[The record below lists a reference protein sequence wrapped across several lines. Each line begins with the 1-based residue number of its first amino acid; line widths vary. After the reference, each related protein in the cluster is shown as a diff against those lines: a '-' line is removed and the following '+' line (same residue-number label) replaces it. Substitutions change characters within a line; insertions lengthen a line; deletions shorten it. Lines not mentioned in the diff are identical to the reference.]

1 MKRTVLIFILLIAAI
16 TSQAQ
21 QIKIQQVVA
30 DDYIRLF
37 EGMGYKVFSFD
48 ISEYEDITSYQ
59 PVIMHYKQGDKKGE
73 NALPFGWEVANEGI
87 KNVKITLAP
96 VERGKTL
103 GIYFN
108 ETNGITSLLT
118 FQEQTSP
125 TGEINESYGY
135 RRFKLDGS
143 KIEDFY
149 PLVLLGSYWYDP
161 DADMFRFCGENDL
174 SSDLTEDFIDN
185 IPEYY
190 IIGISLVR

>member
-59 PVIMHYKQGDKKGE
+59 PVIMHYNQGDKKGE
-73 NALPFGWEVANEGI
+73 NALPFGWEVSNENI
-87 KNVKITLAP
+87 KNVKVTISPA
-96 VERGKTL
+96 ERGKKI

-108 ETNGITSLLT
+108 ETNGISSHLT
-118 FQEQTSP
+118 FQEQVSP
-125 TGEINESYGY
+125 SGMVNNDYGY
-135 RRFKLDGS
+135 RRFILD
-143 KIEDFY
+143 
-149 PLVLLGSYWYDP
+149 
-161 DADMFRFCGENDL
+161 
-174 SSDLTEDFIDN
+174 
-185 IPEYY
+185 
-190 IIGISLVR
+190 

>member
-48 ISEYEDITSYQ
+48 ISEFEGISSYQ
-59 PVIMHYKQGDKKGE
+59 PVIMHYTQGDRKGE
-73 NALPFGWEVANEGI
+73 DALPFGWEVNNEHI
-87 KNVKITLAP
+87 RNVKVNISPA
-96 VERGKTL
+96 EKGKTV

-108 ETNGITSLLT
+108 EANGITWPMT

-125 TGEINESYGY
+125 SGEINDNYGY

-143 KIEDFY
+143 KIDDFY

-190 IIGISLVR
+190 IIGIRLVR

>member
-1 MKRTVLIFILLIAAI
+1 MFLLLGYVLC
-16 TSQAQ
+16 QAQ
-21 QIKIQQVVA
+21 EIKPLQVSA

-48 ISEYEDITSYQ
+48 ISEFEGITSYQ

-73 NALPFGWEVANEGI
+73 NALPFGWEVSNEII
-87 KNVKITLAP
+87 KNVKVTLAP
-96 VERGKTL
+96 GEKGKTA

-108 ETNGITSLLT
+108 ETNGITCPLT

-135 RRFKLDGS
+135 RRFKSDGS
-143 KIEDFY
+143 KIDDFY
-149 PLVLLGSYWYDP
+149 PLVLLGPYWYDS

-174 SSDLTEDFIDN
+174 SSALTEDFIEN

-190 IIGISLVR
+190 ILGVRLVK